1 MTTREHALNQAVE
14 LALLLNQDM
23 EREFARLGL
32 SPARTHLLW
41 ELQERG
47 IATQRELA
55 EALKVTARNIT
66 GLVDGLVA
74 TGFVTRQPHPTDR
87 RATLI
92 QFTEHGAQTM
102 ATMARDHRELADL
115 LFKDMPQFA
124 AFTAGMELLLGRL
137 RQAVA
142 DAEAAQNREAGR

>member
-1 MTTREHALNQAVE
+1 MTAREQALNQAVE
-14 LALLLNQDM
+14 FALLLNQDM
-23 EREFARLGL
+23 EREFAQLGL

-41 ELQERG
+41 ELQQHG
-47 IATQRELA
+47 TATQRELA
-55 EALKVTARNIT
+55 DALKVTARNIT

-124 AFTAGMELLLGRL
+124 AFTQGMEHLLAQLC
-137 RQAVA
+137 QAVTE
-142 DAEAAQNREAGR
+142 AEAAQKKEAGT